1 MAARREAGED
11 TSCTV
16 ADKIIANPRQRVWD
30 NWLFVPLAILG
41 VAVLAVLLWIY
52 LFISIFPW
60 PSLMPGT
67 PLSPMHEA
75 ALRGDI
81 VRIQA
86 ELDTGVL
93 VDLPTLAMESWVD
106 GATPLML
113 AAYRRQSDAVKL
125 LIASG
130 ADVAAIDARG
140 GTSLHWA
147 IYATYWDGIG
157 ILVDAGANI
166 DARDKRGQTPLLH
179 VALGGE
185 ASLLAALIDEGAD
198 PHATDDLGRT
208 ALDLVRRLAPTRRD
222 NIEVLEAAMGRN
234 RDPETRK

>member
-1 MAARREAGED
+1 MGED
-11 TSCTV
+11 TSWTV
-16 ADKIIANPRQRVWD
+16 ADKMIANPRQPVWD
-30 NWLFVPLAILG
+30 NWLLVPLAILL
-41 VAVLAVLLWIY
+41 VAVLAVLLWIFN
-52 LFISIFPW
+52 FINFFPW
-60 PSLMPGT
+60 PSLMPST
-67 PLSPMHEA
+67 PLPPIHEA
-75 ALRGDI
+75 ALSGNI
-81 VRIQA
+81 VGIQA

-130 ADVAAIDARG
+130 ADVAATDARG
-140 GTSLHWA
+140 GTPLHWA

-166 DARDKRGQTPLLH
+166 DARDNMSWTPLMR
-179 VALGGE
+179 VALGGK
-185 ASLLAALIDEGAD
+185 ASLVAALIDEGAD

-208 ALDLVRRLAPTRRD
+208 ALDLVRRRAPTRRD

-234 RDPETRK
+234 RDPEIQK